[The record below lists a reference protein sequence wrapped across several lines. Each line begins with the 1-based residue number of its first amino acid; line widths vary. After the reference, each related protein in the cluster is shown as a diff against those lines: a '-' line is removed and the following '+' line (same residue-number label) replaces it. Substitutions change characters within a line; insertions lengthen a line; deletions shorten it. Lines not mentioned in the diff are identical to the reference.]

1 MKVPLRQEWI
11 AKHGDGRFGIID
23 DGQQPWV
30 SMSVTKR
37 LPIIDGLLKAKKPT
51 YSEADEAERSFVT
64 SIYTKMRET
73 WEHTIEEVLFAGVV
87 GRFRPNVATMQ
98 LRAAHVDK
106 SDYET
111 VYAGM
116 TRCSKYSGHDQAA
129 GVPADLPKFTE
140 IEADFNK
147 LNSYVVA
154 ANTRRKKLEDEGRN
168 SEKSPMPADTL

>member
-1 MKVPLRQEWI
+1 
-11 AKHGDGRFGIID
+11 
-23 DGQQPWV
+23 
-30 SMSVTKR
+30 MS
-37 LPIIDGLLKAKKPT
+37 
-51 YSEADEAERSFVT
+51 T
-64 SIYTKMRET
+64 SRTT
-73 WEHTIEEVLFAGVV
+73 
-87 GRFRPNVATMQ
+87 
-98 LRAAHVDK
+98 
-106 SDYET
+106 ET

-168 SEKSPMPADTL
+168 SERVRCQLTLFEAWVIDPRAEFGHRKCRNLYELPCAE